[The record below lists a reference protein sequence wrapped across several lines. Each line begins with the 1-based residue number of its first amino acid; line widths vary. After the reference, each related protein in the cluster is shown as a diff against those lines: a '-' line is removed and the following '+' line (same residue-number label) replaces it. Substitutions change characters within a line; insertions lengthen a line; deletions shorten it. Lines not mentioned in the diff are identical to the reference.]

1 MEFAVAER
9 IGYAPKEVAQK
20 LGVNVK
26 TIYDAIEE
34 GQIPA
39 LRIGKRRLIISQAA
53 FDRMMQEGRNP
64 K

>member
-1 MEFAVAER
+1 MELTVAER

-26 TIYDAIEE
+26 TIYDAIEAK
-34 GQIPA
+34 QIPA

-53 FDRMMQEGRNP
+53 FDRMMEQGKN
-64 K
+64 

>member
-26 TIYDAIEE
+26 TIYDAIDA

-39 LRIGKRRLIISQAA
+39 LRIGRRRLIITHAA
-53 FDRMMQEGRNP
+53 FDRMMEQGKN
-64 K
+64 